1 MSRVVHFEIHASEP
15 QALIDFYTAVL
26 GWSFQRFGDADYW
39 AISTADSDGDCG
51 PGIDGGLT
59 RRQGPGPGVG
69 APISG
74 ANVVIAVDDVD
85 ATYALALDQGGG
97 IALAPTDM
105 PGVGR
110 LAYVRDPDE
119 NVVGFLNPQLSS
131 ATPAP

>member
-26 GWSFQRFGDADYW
+26 GWSFQRFGEMDYW
-39 AISTADSDGDCG
+39 AISTADTDGDSG
-51 PGIDGGLT
+51 GGIDGGLT
-59 RRQGPGPGVG
+59 RRQGPAPTVG

-74 ANVVIAVDDVD
+74 ANVVVAVDDVD
-85 ATYALALDQGGG
+85 ATYALALDQGGAT
-97 IALAPTDM
+97 ALAPADM

-119 NVVGFLNPQLSS
+119 NVIGFLEPDMS
-131 ATPAP
+131 AMQSAP